1 LRRRALRGN
10 NGFTLIEA
18 LLAMALFILIATALA
33 TVLISAVNSQ
43 GLSRQKTVAQQAAMD
58 QIEEIRRLPY
68 DDVGTV
74 SGNPPGTVPA
84 TQTVTMSG
92 IRLTIVTQ
100 ITYVNDPTP
109 TSYATSANY
118 KRVTVTVRRTNDNH
132 LLTREVTYIAPPAR
146 APLGGLGNA
155 IVNVQVVDYATNE
168 PVEGATVDLA
178 TGPSAPRSDVTDST
192 GSVTFPALDPNP
204 TSGADAYYD
213 LTASLSG
220 YVTLADDVSPGT
232 AAHIQL
238 APGQTLNTAIRVYRP
253 ATIDVELQN
262 ADGSSYGGDATV
274 TVSSSR
280 GSESFPY
287 SGSPITID
295 TINGE
300 LVVPSLEYTV
310 SAQTSGGL
318 DVTPV
323 TQYVPDDYPNDLTST
338 FTLTLPPLGSLD
350 VTVLQLGTGVAGA
363 TVTVSGG
370 PSSITLTGTTDSNGV
385 ASFPDVP
392 AGTGY
397 SVTATY
403 LGQLA
408 AGEVDVTE
416 GGSSTLTLSLPDPG
430 TVAVT
435 VLWAGSAVS
444 NASVVLSGGPG
455 SISVTGTTNAS
466 GVATFVNVPPGSGY
480 SVTATKSGQ
489 SASQTGISVTAGG
502 TADVTINLPT
512 GSVVATVNSGGVVQS
527 GATVVLSG
535 GPMGLSV
542 SGTTNGS
549 GQVTFVNV
557 PAGTGYTV
565 TGSVGS
571 ASRSVSTS
579 VTGGSTTNVT
589 ITLAS
594 LVVTVNS
601 GGQTQASATVTLSG
615 GPAGLNV
622 SGTSNGSGQVTFL
635 NVPTGSGYTASATK
649 AGASGST
656 SVTISNGSNT
666 ATVTLPSV
674 TVTVRRSS
682 GSTDSGAT
690 VTLTGGP
697 AGISLS
703 GTSNGSGVVVFTNV
717 PAGSGYTIKA
727 WHCSISSTSKSRTLT
742 SVTVAAG
749 SNNVTAQFN
758 SSTCPP

>member
-1 LRRRALRGN
+1 LRGTS
-10 NGFTLIEA
+10 GFTLIEA

-33 TVLISAVNSQ
+33 TVLISAINSQ

-58 QIEEIRRLPY
+58 QIEEIRRMPY

-74 SGNPPGTVPA
+74 SGNPPGAVPG
-84 TQTVTMSG
+84 TQNVTMSG
-92 IRLTIVTQ
+92 LRLTIVTQ

-155 IVNVQVVDYATNE
+155 IVNVQVVDYGTNE
-168 PVEGATVDLA
+168 PVVGATVDLA
-178 TGPSAPRSDVTDST
+178 TGPSAPRSDTTDST

-213 LTASLSG
+213 VTASLSG
-220 YVTLADDVSPGT
+220 YVTLADDVPPGA

-238 APGQTLNTAIRVYRP
+238 APGQTLNTAIRVYLP
-253 ATIDVELQN
+253 ATIDVVLEN
-262 ADGSSYGGDATV
+262 ADGSTYSGDATV

-280 GSESFPY
+280 GSESFAY
-287 SGSPITID
+287 SGSTLTID
-295 TINGE
+295 RVNGE

-310 SAQTSGGL
+310 SAQTSGGF

-323 TQYVPDDYPNDLTST
+323 TQYVPDDYPNDLSST
-338 FTLTLPPLGSLD
+338 FTLVLPPLGSLD
-350 VTVLQLGTGVAGA
+350 VTVLQLGSGVSGA
-363 TVTVSGG
+363 TVAVSGNG
-370 PSSITLTGTTDSNGV
+370 ISLTGTTNSSGV
-385 ASFPDVP
+385 VSFADVP

-397 SVTATY
+397 SVTASY
-403 LGQLA
+403 LGQFA

-416 GGSSTLTLSLPDPG
+416 GGTATLTLSLPDPG

-435 VLWAGSAVS
+435 VLWSGTAVN
-444 NASVVLSGGPG
+444 NASVTLSGGPG
-455 SISVTGTTNAS
+455 SISVTGTTNSS

-480 SVTATKSGQ
+480 TVSASKSGQ
-489 SASQTGISVTAGG
+489 TASQSGISVSAGG
-502 TADVTINLPT
+502 TASVTLNLPT
-512 GSVVATVNSGGVVQS
+512 GTLVATVNSGGVNQS

-535 GPMGLSV
+535 GPMGISV

-571 ASRSVSTS
+571 ASRSTSSS
-579 VTGGSTTNVT
+579 VTAGSTTNVT

-594 LVVTVNS
+594 LVVTVTS
-601 GGQTQASATVTLSG
+601 GGQTQASATVTLAG
-615 GPAGLNV
+615 GPAGINV
-622 SGTSNGSGQVTFL
+622 SGTTNGSGQVTFL
-635 NVPTGSGYTASATK
+635 NVPTGSGYTVTATK
-649 AGASGST
+649 AGASRSV
-656 SVTISNGSNT
+656 SVTISNGGNT
-666 ATVTLPSV
+666 STVVLPSV
-674 TVTVRRSS
+674 TVTVQRSS
-682 GSTDSGAT
+682 GNADSGAS
-690 VTLTGGP
+690 VTMTGGP
-697 AGISLS
+697 AGVNLS
-703 GTSNGSGVVVFTNV
+703 GTTNGSGQVTFFNV

-727 WHCSISSTSKSRTLT
+727 WRCSITSGSKSRTLN
-742 SVTVAAG
+742 SITVANG
-749 SNNVTAQFN
+749 TNNFTAQYN